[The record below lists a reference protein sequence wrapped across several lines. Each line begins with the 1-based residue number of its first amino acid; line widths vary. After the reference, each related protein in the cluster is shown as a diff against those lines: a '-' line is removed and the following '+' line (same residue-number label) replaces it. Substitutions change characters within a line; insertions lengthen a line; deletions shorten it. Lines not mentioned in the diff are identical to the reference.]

1 MSGADPGRPAIVL
14 RGVSR
19 DFETPG
25 GATYCAV
32 RDVSLA
38 VAPGAFVSIVGPT
51 GCGKSTLLNLVAG
64 LLAPTAGQ
72 VEIGGVPL
80 AGLNRRATYMF
91 QQDALLPWKSVLDNV
106 GLGLVFAG
114 RPRDEA
120 RQAARAWLDRIG
132 LAPFADRFPAQLSG
146 GMRKRVAMAQNWAMD
161 RDILLMDE
169 PFSALDVHTRQ
180 AMETEL
186 LTLWTGSSKT
196 VVFVTHDLEEA
207 IALADE
213 VIVISAGPASRVVAR
228 HVVPLARPRDLV
240 DIRTMAAF
248 NDLYGTI
255 WASLRGE
262 VLKSREAGQAG
273 GVDA

>member
-1 MSGADPGRPAIVL
+1 MPERPAPPPAISL

-25 GATYCAV
+25 GAPYRAV
-32 RDVSLA
+32 QDVSFD
-38 VAPGAFVSIVGPT
+38 VAPGAFVSVVGPT

-64 LLAPTAGQ
+64 LLMPTAGR
-72 VEIGGVPL
+72 VEVGGEAL

-91 QQDALLPWKSVLDNV
+91 QQDALLPWKTVLDNV
-106 GLGLVFAG
+106 GLGLTFAG
-114 RPRDEA
+114 RPRAEA
-120 RQAARAWLDRIG
+120 RRAAHAWLDRIG
-132 LAPFADRFPAQLSG
+132 LGPFADRFPAQLSG

-161 RDILLMDE
+161 RDLLLMDE

-180 AMETEL
+180 AMEMEL

-213 VIVISAGPASRVVAR
+213 VLVISAGPASHVVAR

-240 DIRTMAAF
+240 DIRTMPAF

-255 WASLRGE
+255 WSDLRREVVKSRGE
-262 VLKSREAGQAG
+262 SPRT
-273 GVDA
+273 GVSA